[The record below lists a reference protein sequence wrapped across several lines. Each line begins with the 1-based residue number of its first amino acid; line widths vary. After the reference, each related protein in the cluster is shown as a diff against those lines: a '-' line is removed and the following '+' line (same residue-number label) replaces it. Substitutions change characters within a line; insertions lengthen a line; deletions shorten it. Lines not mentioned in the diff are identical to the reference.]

1 MKIGIEI
8 QRLFRK
14 DRFGI
19 ETAAYELI
27 AQLSK
32 INSKHEIIIF
42 TKANTLSP
50 KTIHDLK
57 IIPVRGKLFIDF
69 EQFFLPLKA
78 KNEQVDILHCTG
90 NTTPLFY
97 QKKIIQTLHDIIFMD
112 PIPTSDTLYQ
122 RFGNYYRRFIVP
134 HSVKKSKGIITVSE
148 FEKTR
153 ILNRLK
159 IEDDKIHVIYNG
171 VSPIFNAA
179 RNVSKEEYIVTKYQ
193 LPKEYILFLG
203 NTSFRKNPVRVIEA
217 YLLYL
222 AQDKNPHPIV
232 TPGLDRKFITDVLKK
247 NNQLKYEK
255 LFITP
260 GYIDRVDLPALY
272 SLSKLFLFPSL
283 AEGFGMPVI
292 EAMASGTPVITSNTS
307 SLPEISGGAAH
318 LVNPLSVQDIAN
330 SINHILSN
338 SEVQMNLIKL
348 GKIQASKFDWKITAE
363 KTLELYEKIHA
374 NKN

>member
-1 MKIGIEI
+1 
-8 QRLFRK
+8 
-14 DRFGI
+14 
-19 ETAAYELI
+19 
-27 AQLSK
+27 
-32 INSKHEIIIF
+32 
-42 TKANTLSP
+42 
-50 KTIHDLK
+50 
-57 IIPVRGKLFIDF
+57 
-69 EQFFLPLKA
+69 
-78 KNEQVDILHCTG
+78 
-90 NTTPLFY
+90 
-97 QKKIIQTLHDIIFMD
+97 MD
-112 PIPTSDTLYQ
+112 PIPSSDTFYQ

-134 HSVKKSKGIITVSE
+134 HSVKKSKAIITVSE

-171 VSPIFNAA
+171 VSPIFNTA
-179 RNVSKEEYIVTKYQ
+179 RNVTKEENVVAKYQ

-203 NTSFRKNPVRVIEA
+203 NTSVRKNPVRVIEA

-222 AQDKNPHPIV
+222 TQDKNPYPIV
-232 TPGLDRKFITDVLKK
+232 TPGLNREFITDILKK
-247 NNQLKYEK
+247 HNQLKYDY

-260 GYIDRVDLPALY
+260 GYIDRGDLPTLY

-307 SLPEISGGAAH
+307 SLPEISGAAAH
-318 LVNPLSVQDIAN
+318 LVNPLNVQEIAH
-330 SINHILSN
+330 SINYILSN
-338 SEVQMNLIKL
+338 WEVQQNLINL

-363 KTLELYEKIHA
+363 KTLELYEKIHT

>member
-14 DRFGI
+14 ERFGI

-27 AQLSK
+27 TQLSK
-32 INSKHEIIIF
+32 INSKNEIIIF
-42 TKANTLSP
+42 TKTNALSP

-57 IIPVRGKLFIDF
+57 ITSVRGKLFIDF
-69 EQFFLPLKA
+69 EQFFLPLRAQK
-78 KNEQVDILHCTG
+78 EHIDILHCTG
-90 NTTPLFY
+90 NTTPIFY
-97 QKKIIQTLHDIIFMD
+97 QNKIIQTLHDIIFLD

-134 HSVKKSKGIITVSE
+134 HSVKKSKAIITVSE

-171 VSPIFNAA
+171 VSPTFNTS
-179 RNVSKEEYIVTKYQ
+179 RNKTIEENVIAKYK

-203 NTSFRKNPVRVIEA
+203 NASFRKNPVRVIEA
-217 YLLYL
+217 YLIFLQ
-222 AQDKNPHPIV
+222 QDKNPCPIV
-232 TPGLDRKFITDVLKK
+232 TPGLDRKFITDILKSH
-247 NNQLKYEK
+247 NQLKFENF
-255 LFITP
+255 FITP
-260 GYIDRVDLPALY
+260 GYIDRADLPALY

-330 SINHILSN
+330 SINHILSD

-348 GKIQASKFDWKITAE
+348 GKIQASKFDWKLTAE